1 MTKIIIRKSFLEM
14 ITPTCT
20 VFWLLYILNTV
31 FAWFSFG
38 VILRVLG
45 VTGMLAYSLLGRR
58 HEITKGRRI
67 MAVFV
72 FLYFMWAIV
81 KMDHFLAF
89 VSVMMTFVPML
100 CLLFWPTEMLK
111 EVYELFRKVVIFF
124 AIGSSI
130 ITLLSYVGMTSSIPH
145 FEMPS
150 QSPLHENRGDYYNI
164 FLIFPEL
171 NGPTI
176 LFNRACGM
184 MEEPGH
190 FSIVLGF
197 IYLIDRYTNRKI
209 NPAIIVCAILAFSS
223 AFVLIFLFTE
233 FWRLLKFW
241 KKTIL
246 YSLIA
251 TIVGIGLYQVLP
263 RDKQDMVK
271 YLAYERNLEK
281 VTDSLESSG
290 SLNDALDERSSDLG
304 NKIYDHMSFG
314 QKLVGNEWDPDMVLS
329 DYRGFIVTMG
339 YVGFILV
346 FFISLTS
353 LSRASFQL
361 KISLSL
367 TLLLIM
373 LHRSWLF
380 YDPFPYFM
388 SFIASTL
395 YSKNLSLCE
404 SH

>member
-1 MTKIIIRKSFLEM
+1 MTNLIRRKTFLEM

-20 VFWLLYILNTV
+20 VLWLLYILNTV

-45 VTGMLAYSLLGRR
+45 VTGMLAYSLLGKR
-58 HEITKGRRI
+58 HEVTKGRRM
-67 MAVFV
+67 MAIFV
-72 FLYFMWAIV
+72 FFYFMWAIV

-150 QSPLHENRGDYYNI
+150 QSSLHENRGDYYNI

-209 NPAIIVCAILAFSS
+209 NSAIIVCAIFAFSS

-233 FWRLLKFW
+233 FWNLLKSW

-246 YSLIA
+246 YGLFA
-251 TIVGIGLYQVLP
+251 TIVGIGLYQILP
-263 RDKQDMVK
+263 RDKQDMIK

-339 YVGFILV
+339 YVGFILIIL
-346 FFISLTS
+346 ISL
-353 LSRASFQL
+353 ASFSGASIQL

-367 TLLLIM
+367 TLFLIM